1 MPRRSII
8 TLTSP
13 LSSYMSKLPA
23 MVYLHCRNSFF
34 KVVLSSLF
42 LLPYCLIGK
51 KRKCVTIFFFSK
63 IPGNIKFEFDFGKVV
78 VMQCD
83 I

>member
-34 KVVLSSLF
+34 KAVLYLLLF
-42 LLPYCLIGK
+42 LLPYWQE
-51 KRKCVTIFFFSK
+51 KCETIFFLSK